1 MPRDALNGVSVLV
14 KYMQAMD
21 VSSPKAFFISIE
33 TLLRIHCCLFILTQG
48 HTGDNERKKLWDE
61 LSRGIE
67 HSRLVVV
74 HLTKGN
80 EGELGHVLKLSFLD
94 Y

>member
-1 MPRDALNGVSVLV
+1 M
-14 KYMQAMD
+14 
-21 VSSPKAFFISIE
+21 
-33 TLLRIHCCLFILTQG
+33 FILTQG

-80 EGELGHVLKLSFLD
+80 EGELGLSVWPLSFNLLGVNVPNRKVKLQPTKLSRSYRLANNPNMIK
-94 Y
+94 